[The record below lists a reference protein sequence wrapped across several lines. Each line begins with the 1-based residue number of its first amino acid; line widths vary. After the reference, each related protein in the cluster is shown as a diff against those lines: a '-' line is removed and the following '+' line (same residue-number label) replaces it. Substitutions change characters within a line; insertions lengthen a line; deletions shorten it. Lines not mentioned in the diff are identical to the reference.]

1 MITFQGYSVAHPDA
15 LETPAMLLFQDRL
28 EHNIRSACEM
38 VGGQN
43 LMAHVKTHKSEAI
56 TRKQIEAGI
65 HGFKCATLNEL
76 AMVLKAGA
84 RKAILA
90 YPVLPGRVDRYDR
103 QYRVSRRDAGHGG
116 RAPPAVDASH
126 ARPVFR
132 HTPHGDRS
140 RP

>member
-76 AMVLKAGA
+76 AMVLKAG
-84 RKAILA
+84 RPTRTRGSLRSSV
-90 YPVLPGRVDRYDR
+90 PRFT
-103 QYRVSRRDAGHGG
+103 SRCWPRWQGAAG
-116 RAPPAVDASH
+116 
-126 ARPVFR
+126 
-132 HTPHGDRS
+132 S
-140 RP
+140 RCEPCSTCERLG